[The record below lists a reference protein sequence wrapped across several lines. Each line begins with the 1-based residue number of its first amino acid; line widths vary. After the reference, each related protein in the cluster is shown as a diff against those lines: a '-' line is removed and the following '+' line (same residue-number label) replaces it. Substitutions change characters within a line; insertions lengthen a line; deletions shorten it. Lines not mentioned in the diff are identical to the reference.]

1 MQTTFEFNTGA
12 IPLIIKEIASAKK
25 YVRIAMFQIHR
36 EEVFDTLTN
45 LLANKVRV
53 EILTLPYDSINADV
67 RPQVEA
73 RFNQLV
79 KNGAIIYF
87 DKWNVG
93 DPRETR
99 TAFGR
104 WYSFHGKF
112 IVTDKSAIALSA
124 NFTQGEELDAAI
136 IFKDNETKITEFNN
150 QFERLLQ
157 LFVIKEHGFDGQIR
171 KQVLDIV
178 QVNGERLFDLPEKVD
193 PIHKDHWI
201 LHYPTELCPP
211 LETPEDKLYITPF
224 DCRGRTLLS
233 KIIENADK
241 WVYISTESF
250 TDEDFSKFL
259 INLTI
264 NKGIVLKILTGA
276 RSRDFTDRLENMFR
290 ELLAQ
295 KIEIKTPVD
304 PIHAKLVITDKALVV
319 SSINLNKM
327 NLGHFKTKKF
337 WRENTESLLVCQNPD
352 LIANAKRKFEENY
365 ATSINIQ
372 DLLCDKL
379 EDAVKDVF
387 QGAFQ
392 LSPNPEVRALF
403 ARFILKKE
411 IETKKTIIKLG
422 ALTKKLMVH
431 YSRNRVEKNDFISA
445 LVLYYLNEA
454 KNNYNQLKEKL
465 NELDDTINLNETLN
479 RLLFANL
486 IEKEN
491 EYYKINLDALTF

>member
-1 MQTTFEFNTGA
+1 M
-12 IPLIIKEIASAKK
+12 
-25 YVRIAMFQIHR
+25 
-36 EEVFDTLTN
+36 
-45 LLANKVRV
+45 
-53 EILTLPYDSINADV
+53 
-67 RPQVEA
+67 
-73 RFNQLV
+73 
-79 KNGAIIYF
+79 
-87 DKWNVG
+87 
-93 DPRETR
+93 
-99 TAFGR
+99 
-104 WYSFHGKF
+104 
-112 IVTDKSAIALSA
+112 
-124 NFTQGEELDAAI
+124 DAAI
-136 IFKDNETKITEFNN
+136 IFRENKSKITEFNN

-157 LFVIKEHGFDGQIR
+157 LFVIKENSFDGQIR
-171 KQVLDIV
+171 KKVLDIV
-178 QVNGERLFDLPEKVD
+178 QVNGERLFELPDKVD

-201 LHYPTELCPP
+201 LHYPVELCPDI
-211 LETPEDKLYITPF
+211 ETPEDRLYITPF

-233 KIIENADK
+233 KIIEDANN

-259 INLTI
+259 INLTV
-264 NKGIVLKILTGA
+264 NKGIVLKIMTGA

-337 WRENTESLLVCQNPD
+337 WRENTESLMICQDPE
-352 LIANAKRKFEENY
+352 LIATAKRKFEENY
-365 ATSINIQ
+365 AKSINIQ

-379 EDAVKDVF
+379 ENVVKNVF

-403 ARFILKKE
+403 ARFILKRE
-411 IETKKTIIKLG
+411 IETKKTIIKVG

-431 YSRNRVEKNDFISA
+431 YGRVRVEKDDFISA
-445 LVLYYLNEA
+445 LVLYFLSEA

-465 NELDDTINLNETLN
+465 DELDDTINSKDVLG
-479 RLLFANL
+479 RLLLTNL
-486 IEKEN
+486 IEKED
-491 EYYKINLDALTF
+491 EYYKINLSALAF